1 MSKSC
6 CNHSHA
12 APIKAIG
19 KATPHQHRHDS
30 HCCDKVASASG
41 CANPAPQDHQAH
53 GVDEGPG
60 DEDPSRGRDAEGT
73 PSHPHDHDHRAHGA
87 AAEGPLPAPTR
98 DSRRHSWQVL
108 GMDCPSCARK
118 IETAVNRVE
127 GVTQARVLFATE
139 KLVVDLAPGLSPDPV
154 TAAVLAAGF
163 RLKGNSQATEGD
175 DKRLSPLMTLLGKY
189 WQPLSLAALMGVA
202 ALLPAQLGQPLF
214 TLATLWGLWP
224 VARKA

>member
-98 DSRRHSWQVL
+98 DSRRHSW
-108 GMDCPSCARK
+108 
-118 IETAVNRVE
+118 
-127 GVTQARVLFATE
+127 
-139 KLVVDLAPGLSPDPV
+139 
-154 TAAVLAAGF
+154 
-163 RLKGNSQATEGD
+163 
-175 DKRLSPLMTLLGKY
+175 
-189 WQPLSLAALMGVA
+189 
-202 ALLPAQLGQPLF
+202 
-214 TLATLWGLWP
+214 
-224 VARKA
+224 